1 MKYKVG
7 DKVQIKSEEWIYNN
21 VGIPH
26 VLAYLLEY
34 AGKYAKITHVS
45 KSDNPKYRIDIDY
58 GEFESRLPVI
68 REMIDTN
75 TLNLYTEIE
84 TIEDLDILVH
94 EFGCHI
100 VYGDKTE
107 EGIMII
113 EKYDTK
119 RE

>member
-1 MKYKVG
+1 M
-7 DKVQIKSEEWIYNN
+7 IIF
-21 VGIPH
+21 
-26 VLAYLLEY
+26 LEFLED
-34 AGKYAKITHVS
+34 S
-45 KSDNPKYRIDIDY
+45 L
-58 GEFESRLPVI
+58 FESRLPVI

-107 EGIMII
+107 EGLIF
-113 EKYDTK
+113 EYCSKQPAQLFV
-119 RE
+119 R

>member
-45 KSDNPKYRIDIDY
+45 KSC
-58 GEFESRLPVI
+58 L
-68 REMIDTN
+68 
-75 TLNLYTEIE
+75 LYTSPSPR
-84 TIEDLDILVH
+84 
-94 EFGCHI
+94 
-100 VYGDKTE
+100 
-107 EGIMII
+107 
-113 EKYDTK
+113 DT
-119 RE
+119 R